1 MSIVIGGAVGSA
13 IGTAVIGA
21 GVNMAVGAIAGGPEA
36 GGSGGAAQVADPFA
50 SQRGRYQEDL
60 FNLIQGSPR
69 SAQNAADLKGLA
81 DVNRFGVSVPI
92 PGQTTGGKLM
102 QQMLTPGYEFNSSDP
117 SYAWRL
123 QQGAG
128 ALASSGA
135 ARGLLNSGNIATAL
149 TNYGQNAA
157 SQEFQAQ
164 FGRAAGQDQSQQQ
177 LERTQYSSIMGLNQD
192 NRASAQAFFDN
203 TRTANTDYENA
214 YQNAYGRLSQLSGA
228 TTGSPATA
236 GQLVQQENAS
246 AAAGAR
252 QIIDPLTG
260 ALVSSLRTPTGTG
273 GNNDWV
279 SGSGGYSGYTNSDYG
294 QYF

>member
-1 MSIVIGGAVGSA
+1 MSIVIGGAVGA
-13 IGTAVIGA
+13 AVGTAVIGT
-21 GVNMAVGAIAGGPEA
+21 GVNMAVGAMASDGSS
-36 GGSGGAAQVADPFA
+36 GGSAAQVADPFA

-60 FNLIQGSPR
+60 FNLINASPS
-69 SAQNAADLKGLA
+69 SAQNAQTLLGLA
-81 DVNRFGVSVPI
+81 DTNSNAVNVPI
-92 PGQTTGGKLM
+92 PGQTTGGSLM
-102 QQMLTPGYEFNSSDP
+102 QQMLTPGYEFNSNDP

-128 ALASSGA
+128 ALAASGA
-135 ARGLLNSGNIATAL
+135 AKGLLNSGNIAAAL
-149 TNYGQNAA
+149 TDYGQGAA
-157 SQEFQAQ
+157 SQEYQAQ
-164 FGRAAGQDQSQQQ
+164 FSRASTQDQSQQQ

-192 NRASAQAFFDN
+192 NRNAAQSFYDN

-260 ALVSSLRTPTGTG
+260 AVTNYLSSS
-273 GNNDWV
+273 N
-279 SGSGGYSGYTNSDYG
+279 SGSGGGTSNSGNYYSSDYG